1 MSASA
6 LPTNLLLLS
15 LSPPA
20 RASLLKHAT
29 PLDLPA
35 GTVLYEEATVPRYA
49 WFLLSGLAS
58 VVTAMPNGESVEVG
72 FIGREGVVGSLH
84 FLGPAPLS
92 TRCMMQ
98 VSGSGLRV
106 PFAEAKKAFDEVVEV
121 RNRIL
126 EFVQEQSASLAQIA
140 GCNRI
145 HDAEPRLIRW
155 LLMAQDRTG
164 YDTLEFTQEY
174 LSAMIGTQRTT
185 VTIIAG
191 DLQRR
196 GLIRYSRGRIHIL
209 NRPGLEASA
218 CACDV
223 IVRQLFQNLY
233 RNGAR
238 LSQPDA
244 SSNGAAQPSPER
256 PGSTPHRA

>member
-15 LSPPA
+15 LSPST
-20 RASLLKHAT
+20 RASLLKHVTAVE
-29 PLDLPA
+29 LPA
-35 GTVLYEEATVPRYA
+35 ATVLYEEATVPRYA

-145 HDAEPRLIRW
+145 HDADAK
-155 LLMAQDRTG
+155 LMATWDPYFHDERLPREPDHHPIRARSREGLFMQQMPD
-164 YDTLEFTQEY
+164 
-174 LSAMIGTQRTT
+174 QR
-185 VTIIAG
+185 AKFAAP
-191 DLQRR
+191 RR
-196 GLIRYSRGRIHIL
+196 GW
-209 NRPGLEASA
+209 
-218 CACDV
+218 V
-223 IVRQLFQNLY
+223 V
-233 RNGAR
+233 
-238 LSQPDA
+238 
-244 SSNGAAQPSPER
+244 
-256 PGSTPHRA
+256 T